1 MARRGNGEGSITKR
15 KSDGLYMG
23 RYTVETA
30 TGAKRKTI
38 YAKTRKECSEKLTAA
53 MADASKGITA
63 DGGPKT
69 VGAFLT
75 SWLEDTVRGSVRKS
89 TYDRNESLCRV
100 HLIPGLGKK
109 KLKTLSPSDVAGYY
123 RRKLDGGHSAASVH
137 KMHETLHKALKQ
149 AVRWGYMSKN
159 PADDV
164 DAPSRST
171 EEVTPLTR
179 EEAKRLLETVCE
191 AGDRLGAL
199 YVVALHTGLRQ
210 GELLALK
217 WEDLDLEARKL
228 QVRRTLTKDGGK
240 LTVGPTK
247 TAKGRRTVKL
257 TRDAVAALRGHLTRQ
272 LEEIDGLG
280 DYFKDNGLAFC
291 TSKGTFINPSNLR
304 DAKRKG
310 SFRSLLAQAGLPAI
324 TFHQLRHTA
333 ATILLLKNVN
343 PKIVSE
349 MLGHASIAIT
359 LDTYSHVL
367 PNMQDSAV
375 AAMEEAF
382 S

>member
-1 MARRGNGEGSITKR
+1 MGKRGNGEGSITRR
-15 KSDGLYMG
+15 KDGLYMA

-30 TGAKRKTI
+30 IGAKRKAV
-38 YAKTRKECSEKLTAA
+38 YAKTRKEAAEKLTAA
-53 MADASKGITA
+53 MADASKGIIA

-75 SWLEDTVRGSVRKS
+75 SWLENSVRGSVRKS

-100 HLIPGLGKK
+100 HLIPALGRK
-109 KLKTLSPSDVAGYY
+109 KLKTLSAADVAGFY
-123 RRKLDGGHSAASVH
+123 RSRLDSGCSAASVH

-149 AVRWGYMSKN
+149 AVRWGYMTKN

-164 DAPSRST
+164 DAPRVHT
-171 EEVTPLTR
+171 EEVHPLTR
-179 EEAKRLLETVCE
+179 DEARRFLKVIR
-191 AGDRLGAL
+191 GDRLEAL
-199 YVVALHTGLRQ
+199 YVLALHTGLRQ
-210 GELLALK
+210 GELLALR
-217 WEDLDLEARKL
+217 WEDVDIEEKTLI
-228 QVRRTLTKDGGK
+228 VRRTITKDGGK
-240 LTVGPTK
+240 LLIGPTK

-257 TRDAVAALRGHLTRQ
+257 TRDAAEALREHLTRQ

-280 DYFKDNGLAFC
+280 DYYQPGGLVFA
-291 TSKGTFINPSNLR
+291 TMKGTLLNPSNLR
-304 DAKRKG
+304 KR
-310 SFRSLLAQAGLPAI
+310 SFAPLLVRAGLPHM

-382 S
+382 G

>member
-1 MARRGNGEGSITKR
+1 MGKRGNGEGSITRR
-15 KSDGLYMG
+15 KDGLYMA
-23 RYTVETA
+23 RYTVQ
-30 TGAKRKTI
+30 TGTGPKRKAV
-38 YAKTRKECSEKLTAA
+38 YGNTRKEASEKMTAA
-53 MADASKGITA
+53 IAEASKGITA

-75 SWLEDTVRGSVRKS
+75 SWLEDSVRDSVRKS

-100 HLIPGLGKK
+100 HIVPGLGRK
-109 KLKTLSPSDVAGYY
+109 KLKTLGAQDVAGFY
-123 RRKLDGGHSAASVH
+123 RRKLDEGCTPASVR

-149 AVRWGYMSKN
+149 AVRWGYMPRN

-164 DAPSRST
+164 DPPRART
-171 EEVTPLTR
+171 EEVHPLTR
-179 EEAKRLLETVCE
+179 EEARRLLETVR
-191 AGDRLGAL
+191 GDRLEAL

-210 GELLALK
+210 GELLALRWK
-217 WEDLDLEARKL
+217 DLDLEERTL
-228 QVRRTLTKDGGK
+228 QVRRTVTKDGGK
-240 LTVGPTK
+240 LGIGPTK

-257 TRDAVAALRGHLTRQ
+257 TRDATEALRRHLARQ
-272 LEEIDGLG
+272 LEEIEGLG
-280 DYFKDNGLAFC
+280 DHFEENGLVFC
-291 TSKGTFINPSNLR
+291 TSKGTLINPTNLR
-304 DAKRKG
+304 K
-310 SFRSLLAQAGLPAI
+310 RSLAPLLGKAGLPHM

-349 MLGHASIAIT
+349 MLGHATIAIT

>member
-1 MARRGNGEGSITKR
+1 MGKRGNGEGSITRR
-15 KSDGLYMG
+15 KSDGLYMA

-30 TGAKRKTI
+30 TGPKRKAV
-38 YAKTRKECSEKLTAA
+38 YAKTRKEASEKLTAA

-69 VGAFLT
+69 VGTFLAG
-75 SWLEDTVRGSVRKS
+75 WLEDSVRGSVRKS

-100 HLIPGLGKK
+100 HLIPALGRK
-109 KLKTLSPSDVAGYY
+109 KLKTLGAADVAGFY
-123 RRKLDGGHSAASVH
+123 RSRLDSGCSAASVH

-149 AVRWGYMSKN
+149 AVRWGYMMKN

-164 DAPSRST
+164 DPPKVHT
-171 EEVTPLTR
+171 EEVTPLPR
-179 EEAKRLLETVCE
+179 EEARRLRE
-191 AGDRLGAL
+191 AVRGDRLEAL
-199 YVVALHTGLRQ
+199 YVTALHTGLRQ
-210 GELLALK
+210 GELLALR
-217 WEDLDLEARKL
+217 WDDVDLEGRTL
-228 QVRRTLTKDGGK
+228 QVRRTLTRDRGK
-240 LTVGPTK
+240 LDVGPTK
-247 TAKGRRTVKL
+247 TAKGRRTVQL
-257 TRDAVAALRGHLTRQ
+257 TGDSVEALREHLARQ
-272 LEEIDGLG
+272 LEEIGVLG
-280 DYFKDNGLAFC
+280 DSYGPGGLVFA
-291 TSKGTFINPSNLR
+291 TTKGTQINPTNLR
-304 DAKRKG
+304 K
-310 SFRSLLAQAGLPAI
+310 RSLAPLVERAGLPPQ

-382 S
+382 A

>member
-1 MARRGNGEGSITKR
+1 MGKRGNGEGSLSRR
-15 KSDGLYMG
+15 KDGLYMA

-30 TGAKRKTI
+30 TGAKRKAL
-38 YAKTRKECSEKLTAA
+38 YAKTRKQAAEKLTAA

-75 SWLEDTVRGSVRKS
+75 RWLENSVRGSVRKS

-100 HLIPGLGKK
+100 HLIPALGRK
-109 KLKTLSPSDVAGYY
+109 KLKTLGAADVAGFY
-123 RRKLDGGHSAASVH
+123 RSRLDSGGSAASVR

-149 AVRWGYMSKN
+149 AVRWGYMTKN
-159 PADDV
+159 PAADV
-164 DAPSRST
+164 DAPTVHT
-171 EEVTPLTR
+171 EEVHPLTR
-179 EEAKRLLETVCE
+179 DQARRFLKVAR
-191 AGDRLGAL
+191 GDRLEAL

-210 GELLALK
+210 GELLVLR
-217 WEDLDLEARKL
+217 WEDVNIEEKTII
-228 QVRRTLTKDGGK
+228 VWRTITKDGGK
-240 LTVGPTK
+240 LLIGPIK

-257 TRDAVAALRGHLTRQ
+257 TRDATEALREHLTRQ
-272 LEEIDGLG
+272 LAEIDGLG
-280 DYFKDNGLAFC
+280 GLFEDNGFVFC
-291 TSKGTFINPSNLR
+291 TAKGTLTNPANLR
-304 DAKRKG
+304 KR
-310 SFRSLLAQAGLPAI
+310 SFAPLLVRAGLPHM

-367 PNMQDSAV
+367 PNMQVGAV
-375 AAMEEAF
+375 VAMEEAF

>member
-1 MARRGNGEGSITKR
+1 MAKRGNGEGSITKR
-15 KSDGLYMG
+15 KDGLYMA
-23 RYTVETA
+23 RFTVETA
-30 TGAKRKTI
+30 TGAKRKAV
-38 YAKTRKECSEKLTAA
+38 YAKTRKEVSEKLTAA
-53 MADASKGITA
+53 LSDAQKGVIA

-75 SWLEDTVRGSVRKS
+75 SWLEVSVRGSVRKS

-100 HLIPGLGKK
+100 HLIPALGRK
-109 KLKTLSPSDVAGYY
+109 KLKTLGAQDVAGFY
-123 RRKLDGGHSAASVH
+123 RSRLDEGHSPASVH

-149 AVRWGYMSKN
+149 AVRWGYMTKN

-164 DAPSRST
+164 DPPKVYT
-171 EEVTPLTR
+171 EEVYPLTR
-179 EEAKRLLETVCE
+179 DDARKFLRAVR
-191 AGDRLGAL
+191 GDRLEAL
-199 YVVALHTGLRQ
+199 YVVAVHTGLRQ
-210 GELLALK
+210 GELLALS
-217 WEDLDLEARKL
+217 WEDVDLEERVL
-228 QVRRTLTKDGGK
+228 RVQHTITRDGGK
-240 LTVGPTK
+240 YEIGSTK
-247 TAKGRRTVKL
+247 TAKGRRTVQL
-257 TRDAVAALRGHLTRQ
+257 TRDAVKALRGHLTRQ
-272 LEEIDGLG
+272 LEEIELLG
-280 DYFKDNGLAFC
+280 DAFSQDYPLVFSS
-291 TSKGTFINPSNLR
+291 TTGTIINPTNLR
-304 DAKRKG
+304 KR
-310 SFRSLLAQAGLPAI
+310 SFAPLLVQAGLPHM

>member
-1 MARRGNGEGSITKR
+1 MGKRGNGEGSITRR
-15 KSDGLYMG
+15 KDGLYMA

-30 TGAKRKTI
+30 IGAKRKTV
-38 YAKTRKECSEKLTAA
+38 YAKTRKEVAEKLTAA

-75 SWLEDTVRGSVRKS
+75 SWLENTVRGSVRKS

-100 HLIPGLGKK
+100 HLIPALGRK
-109 KLKTLSPSDVAGYY
+109 KLKTLGAADVAGFY
-123 RRKLDGGHSAASVH
+123 RSRLDSGCSAASVR

-149 AVRWGYMSKN
+149 AVRWGYMTKN
-159 PADDV
+159 PAADV
-164 DAPSRST
+164 DAPRVHT
-171 EEVTPLTR
+171 EEVHPLTR
-179 EEAKRLLETVCE
+179 DEARRFLKVVR
-191 AGDRLGAL
+191 GDRLEAL

-210 GELLALK
+210 GELLALR
-217 WEDLDLEARKL
+217 WEDVDIAEKTLI
-228 QVRRTLTKDGGK
+228 VRRTITKDGGK
-240 LTVGPTK
+240 LLIGPTK
-247 TAKGRRTVKL
+247 TAKGRRTVML
-257 TRDAVAALRGHLTRQ
+257 TRDAAEALKEHLTRQ

-280 DYFKDNGLAFC
+280 DYYQPGGLVFG
-291 TSKGTFINPSNLR
+291 TMKGTLLNPSNLR
-304 DAKRKG
+304 KR
-310 SFRSLLAQAGLPAI
+310 SFAPLLVRADLPHQ

-349 MLGHASIAIT
+349 MLGHANIAIT

-382 S
+382 A